1 MKSRGLNT
9 TLKPI
14 LAGFSRNNEN
24 QMDKTMENEME
35 ACLCKGLVIGIVMQG
50 PTYLATPY

>member
-9 TLKPI
+9 TLS
-14 LAGFSRNNEN
+14 LYSRASLGIMKN

-35 ACLCKGLVIGIVMQG
+35 ACLCKGLVIGVVM
-50 PTYLATPY
+50 